1 LKKIRFLIISLILV
15 FLFLFHLRFLSRN
28 FDWDSCV
35 YALNIQK
42 NRIESAFF
50 NPHHLGFESSGLLY
64 WKWIQ
69 SIYPTTDIMFFLRL
83 RILVSSLIFLGIFI
97 WIFQKLYKDFFLAIL
112 LAMCIQFSQ
121 AFWFYSLHNDTP
133 LIHSCLMALLFLFTV
148 YFLRGGLKQWHL
160 ILLWCLQLFSIYFH
174 QSNVIHFGIVPSAIL
189 LSQNR
194 SFGKKLRTI
203 FIYLTLLGVATIV
216 SYLFVGFVILKRG
229 LGPIDEKH
237 FSFWMFLYA
246 AINRWGMSEGE
257 KNYFHYFYRGIGDAF
272 LVFQNVTPK
281 FRVDFSNFF
290 SKNHI
295 LYNLNALFWMFTM
308 TMGLINF
315 RKLWKTYRS
324 ELIIMAFWLP
334 PSICFYT
341 WWEGYFFEFWVG
353 TVIALWILNF
363 YIFQSMTLSSFPVFS
378 KSLLNTIYIT
388 VGGLFFL
395 TNFAFSTLPRSIG
408 PKFGYIEGIQG
419 PVLKLADEFIYQR

>member
-1 LKKIRFLIISLILV
+1 MKKV
-15 FLFLFHLRFLSRN
+15 FLFLIILLLAFFHLRYLSRM

-69 SIYPTTDIMFFLRL
+69 SVYKTTDIMFFLRL
-83 RILVSSLIFLGIFI
+83 RILAVSLFFLFCFA
-97 WIFQKLYKDFFLAIL
+97 WLFYKLYHDFVISIL
-112 LAMCIQFSQ
+112 LMLLIQFSQ

-133 LIHSCLMALLFLFTV
+133 LIHSCLIALLFLFTI
-148 YFLRGGLKQWHL
+148 YFYRDGLKTKHL
-160 ILLWCLQLFSIYFH
+160 VFLWFLQLLTIYFH
-174 QSNVIHFGIVPSAIL
+174 QSNVIHFGMIPMAL
-189 LSQNR
+189 FLTKNR
-194 SFGKKLRTI
+194 NLGEKLRTI
-203 FIYLTLLGVATIV
+203 FLYLFLLGVATIV

-237 FSFWMFLYA
+237 FTFWMFLYA
-246 AINRWGMSEGE
+246 AINRWGTSIGE
-257 KNYFHYFYRGIGDAF
+257 KNYILYFYRGIGDAF
-272 LVFQNVTPK
+272 LIFQNVTPK
-281 FRVDFSNFF
+281 LRVDFSNF
-290 SKNHI
+290 SAKDHI
-295 LYNLNALFWMFTM
+295 LYNLNSVFWMFTLA
-308 TMGLINF
+308 MGFLNF
-315 RKLWKTYRS
+315 RKLIHQFKA
-324 ELIIMAFWLP
+324 ELLILLFWLV

-353 TVIALWILNF
+353 TTIALWLLNF
-363 YIFQSMTLSSFPVFS
+363 YIYKSLYIDTFFHFS
-378 KSLLNTIYIT
+378 KSVVHSVYFVLVLLYF
-388 VGGLFFL
+388 V

-419 PVLKLADEFIYQR
+419 PVLKLADENIYYR

>member
-1 LKKIRFLIISLILV
+1 LKKIFLFIIILL
-15 FLFLFHLRFLSRN
+15 LFLFHLRYLSRT

-83 RILVSSLIFLGIFI
+83 RILGASLLFLATFT
-97 WIFQKLYKDFFLAIL
+97 WLFHKLYNDYVGAIL
-112 LAMCIQFSQ
+112 LMFLIQFSQ

-133 LIHSCLMALLFLFTV
+133 LIHSCLIALLFLFSV
-148 YFLRGGLKQWHL
+148 YFLKNDLKQWHL
-160 ILLWCLQLFSIYFH
+160 IFLWCLQLFTIYFH
-174 QSNVIHFGIVPSAIL
+174 QSNVIHFGIVPMAVL
-189 LSQNR
+189 FTKDR
-194 SFGKKLRTI
+194 SIGKKMRTI
-203 FIYLTLLGVATIV
+203 FIYLFLLGVATIL

-237 FSFWMFLYA
+237 FTFWMFLYA
-246 AINRWGMSEGE
+246 AINRWGTSIGE
-257 KNYFHYFYRGIGDAF
+257 KNYFLYFYRGIGDAF
-272 LVFQNVTPK
+272 LIFQNVTPK
-281 FRVDFSNFF
+281 LRVDFSNFT

-295 LYNLNALFWMFTM
+295 LFNLNAIFWIFTFAMGFLNFRNLWKMFKAELLLMLFW
-308 TMGLINF
+308 LI
-315 RKLWKTYRS
+315 
-324 ELIIMAFWLP
+324 
-334 PSICFYT
+334 PSVCFYT

-353 TVIALWILNF
+353 TTIALWILNF
-363 YIFQSMTLSSFPVFS
+363 YIFKSLSLTTFPHFS
-378 KSLLNTIYIT
+378 KSIVHTTYFLL
-388 VGGLFFL
+388 GGIFFL

-419 PVLKLADEFIYQR
+419 PVLKLADEKIYTR